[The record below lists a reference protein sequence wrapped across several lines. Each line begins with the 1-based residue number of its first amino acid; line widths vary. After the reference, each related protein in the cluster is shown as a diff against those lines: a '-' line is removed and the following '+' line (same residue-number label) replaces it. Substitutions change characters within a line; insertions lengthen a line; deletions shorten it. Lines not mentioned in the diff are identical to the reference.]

1 MIKILISADYNS
13 IPADTQTAK
22 EWGVDKILR
31 ESEIN
36 LSNIPYEEEGA
47 YYFVPII
54 IDTQMGLSYDGVSL
68 ALRIY
73 LESIKQKRKNFRIIL
88 TGFQTL
94 SSFLIT
100 YPFPNV
106 LKCQGIDY
114 TFLNKD
120 IVKGYNKDIIPLNF
134 DALSAE
140 LKNIGL
146 TLPESFRSNHSLTNQ
161 WSLYA
166 WSKFVWGNNIPFELP
181 SSNSMYFS
189 YLKSLSSL
197 ETGQDKELSKHLE
210 DKFEELQGKILL
222 IDDNPKWGEFFQSL
236 FKKSRKIQFRYIG
249 ENFKNI
255 GIEEIL
261 TICKKEVE
269 NFNPE
274 IIFLDYRL
282 SEDTDYE
289 EKVNRKISGARVLE
303 SLKGNSACPGIAFNS
318 SIMIFTATSK
328 IENILM
334 LKDLNADGFIL
345 KERPEKYVGKTATS
359 KLFNKLADEINYRI
373 VLSQFFV
380 KIASSLTNLRVSE
393 DYIKINEEYK
403 QKIHT
408 TVPLI
413 RNLQLSISALQM
425 DNVSVSVEY
434 LKLMYLEF
442 ISLLEMLK
450 KDGSKLNEYIQSLL
464 SFIPVKGFF
473 NDWNNICEIRNA
485 IAHGDSYVEF
495 QTHLKGK
502 KEKHDLDIEFLK
514 EWNVKLAHF
523 SAQAF
528 KYLIQY
534 KKIK

>member
-1 MIKILISADYNS
+1 MIKVLISADYKA
-13 IPADTQTAK
+13 IPADSQTAK
-22 EWGVDKILR
+22 EWGVNKILR
-31 ESEIN
+31 VSEII
-36 LSNIPYEEEGA
+36 LSDLPYEEEGT
-47 YYFVPII
+47 YYFVPTI
-54 IDTQMGLSYDGVSL
+54 IDVQVGLSYDGVRL

-73 LESIKQKRKNFRIIL
+73 LESLQQKRKNLRIIL
-88 TGFQTL
+88 IGFQTL

-114 TFLNKD
+114 TFFNKD
-120 IVKGYNKDIIPLNF
+120 IVKGYNKNIMPLNF
-134 DALSAE
+134 DVLPAE

-146 TLPESFRSNHSLTNQ
+146 TLPESFKSNHSLTNQ
-161 WSLYA
+161 WSLYV
-166 WSKFVWGNNIPFELP
+166 WSKYIWGNNIPFELP
-181 SSNSMYFS
+181 NSDSLYFS
-189 YLKSLSSL
+189 YLKTLTSLD
-197 ETGQDKELSKHLE
+197 TWHDKGLSKHLE

-222 IDDNPKWGEFFQSL
+222 IDDNPKWGEFFQNL
-236 FKKSRKIQFRYIG
+236 FKRSRKIQFRHIG

-261 TICKKEVE
+261 TICKKEIE

-289 EKVNRKISGARVLE
+289 EKNNKKISGAQVLE
-303 SLKGNSACPGIAFNS
+303 YLKGNPAKPGIAFNTT
-318 SIMIFTATSK
+318 IMMFTATGK

-334 LKDLNADGFIL
+334 LKELNSDGFIL
-345 KERPEKYVGKTATS
+345 KERPEKYVGKTGTA
-359 KLFNKLADEINYRI
+359 KLFNKLADEINYR
-373 VLSQFFV
+373 VDLTQFFE
-380 KIASSLTNLRVSE
+380 KIASSLTNLEISK
-393 DYIKINEEYK
+393 DSIKVNEEYK
-403 QKIHT
+403 EKIHT
-408 TVPLI
+408 TLQLI

-425 DNVSVSVEY
+425 DNIQLAEEY
-434 LKLMYLEF
+434 LKLMYMEF

-450 KDGSKLNEYIQSLL
+450 HDKSDLNPFIQNLL
-464 SFIPVKGFF
+464 SFIPVNGFL
-473 NDWNNICEIRNA
+473 NDWNNLCEIRNA

-534 KKIK
+534 KEIK